1 MCRASPARR
10 RDGHRRHFVFDLL
23 VILGRFGVGAMERQ
37 LAGRF
42 EVGEQMVGHQV
53 LVHLAHLQQHQV
65 HRVIGNR
72 LQPEFQP
79 LRDAVDGAFFK
90 EVLRAFERAFGE
102 VREDGPRFFGVLPD
116 VRKVVL
122 DEVFQLARTKILDL
136 RAPLVEHRLHEFGE
150 AVERRIRLRRAAL
163 HAVHESVIS
172 FRLLFGK
179 VLARD
184 RERGL
189 RAIRR
194 ACEFGGVAADDQMRG
209 LRAGNGA
216 RREEFQDVVLRDRDE
231 FAGLF
236 RGRNDFIGNKFLE
249 VRLHRAEARAE
260 HKRALRG
267 RLFVV
272 AEQAG
277 LRLVFRA
284 LKLFELLFARERR
297 VHLRRETLA
306 FELVAI
312 ARGAFGYGVVFA
324 GVEEGAFSACFLGS
338 MC

>member
-1 MCRASPARR
+1 M
-10 RDGHRRHFVFDLL
+10 
-23 VILGRFGVGAMERQ
+23 ILGRFGVGAMERQ
-37 LAGRF
+37 LAGGF

-53 LVHLAHLQQHQV
+53 LVHLAQLQQHQV

-79 LRDAVDGAFFK
+79 LRDAVDGAFFE

-102 VREDGPRFFGVLPD
+102 VGEDRPRLFRVLPD
-116 VRKVVL
+116 VREVVL
-122 DEVFQLARTKILDL
+122 DEIPQLARAEILDR
-136 RAPLVEHRLHEFGE
+136 RAPLVEHRLDDLGE
-150 AVERRIRLRRAAL
+150 AVQRRIGLRHAAL
-163 HAVHESVIS
+163 HAVHEIVVR

-179 VLARD
+179 VLTRD

-189 RAIRR
+189 RAIGR

-231 FAGLF
+231 FARLF
-236 RGRNDFIGNKFLE
+236 RGRNDFIGNELFD

-272 AEQAG
+272 AEEAG

-284 LKLFELLFARERR
+284 LELFELLFARERR

-312 ARGAFGYGVVFA
+312 ARGAFGYVVVFG